1 MSTQVER
8 LSLHTP
14 VYYKISIQVVLDES
28 WAADLGMVLT
38 YPDDVKK
45 NPVTILNGQL
55 ADQAALLGL
64 LNRLYG
70 LGLPL
75 LLVEYVADSG

>member
-8 LSLHTP
+8 LSLYTP
-14 VYYKISIQVVLDES
+14 FYYKIRIQGVLDES
-28 WAADLGMVLT
+28 WAADLGMALT

-75 LLVEYVADSG
+75 LSVELCSG